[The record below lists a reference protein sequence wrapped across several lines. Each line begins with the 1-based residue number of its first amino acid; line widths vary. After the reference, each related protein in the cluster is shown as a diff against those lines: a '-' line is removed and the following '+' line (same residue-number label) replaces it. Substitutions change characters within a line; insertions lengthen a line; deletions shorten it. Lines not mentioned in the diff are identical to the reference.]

1 MGGHMWGSALIGDE
15 YDLPIKVDDILT
27 KSVVSSLSQHPNF
40 TYDEMPKQPLL
51 KSSLSTSNVYKSL
64 NFPPNG
70 DGWLESS
77 IGRSANDMIRS
88 LRKMRRENKTQT
100 DEIDGMIED
109 IRTLKAL
116 ETQATIKSLSWS
128 EKHDYAIRN
137 LGLSDTNLK
146 SLRKFGETRSTS
158 LIQACEMYEKA
169 ESTLKQLDAHE
180 SAWGPEEEQAWA
192 TAMSDRSTAKKMW
205 RTTLRQSDNLKKEDQ
220 NALEYASSVLQK
232 KGPLTTKNIVEKGL
246 DDGIF
251 IQKKNVSVMTAK
263 RLGGL
268 LKTYGEEF
276 DIYKAAQRSTFVKMD
291 HTGLIIKDVWSYA
304 AGFLDADGSIF
315 ITERGEPRASFV
327 ATGTRGRTHCEQM
340 HKALGCGVLALDQ
353 RISKKSKRTT
363 HRLMFHSKADIQKLL
378 KGILP
383 HLKMKGLQA
392 KAVLEFIDN
401 SDTSRKSELKRLVTY
416 ENWKDDK
423 KKADALLQNWG
434 VGTEDLTKYAE
445 GL

>member
-15 YDLPIKVDDILT
+15 YDIPVEVDDIMT
-27 KSVVSSLSQHPNF
+27 KSVLTALSQHPNF
-40 TYDEMPKQPLL
+40 SSEDMPMET
-51 KSSLSTSNVYKSL
+51 KSSLSTSNVYKSFS
-64 NFPPNG
+64 FPPNG

-77 IGRSANDMIRS
+77 IGRSADDLIRS
-88 LRKMRRENKTQT
+88 LRKMRRHDKSQT

-128 EKHDYAIRN
+128 DEHDYAIRN

-146 SLRKFGETRSTS
+146 SLRKFGETRSSS
-158 LIQACEMYEKA
+158 LIQACEMYKKA
-169 ESTLKQLDAHE
+169 ESTLKQLDTHE

-205 RTTLRQSDNLKKEDQ
+205 RTTLRQTDNLAKHQQ
-220 NALEYASSVLQK
+220 NALEFAASELQT
-232 KGPLTTKNIVEKGL
+232 KGPLSSRRIVENGL
-246 DDGIF
+246 EAGVLKNT
-251 IQKKNVSVMTAK
+251 QKEEITPASMSK
-263 RLGGL
+263 L
-268 LKTYGEEF
+268 LKMYGEEL
-276 DIYKAAQRSTFVKMD
+276 DIYKGAQRGTFVKMD

-340 HKALGCGVLALDQ
+340 HKALGCGNLALDQ
-353 RISKKSKRTT
+353 RISKKSNRTT
-363 HRLMFHSKADIQKLL
+363 HRLMFNSKADIQKLL

-383 HLKMKGLQA
+383 HLKMKGIQA
-392 KAVLEFIDN
+392 KAVLEYIDN
-401 SDTSRKSELKRLVTY
+401 TDIARKSELKRLVTY

-423 KKADALLQNWG
+423 RKASALLQDWG
-434 VGTEDLTKYAE
+434 IGAEDLTKYAE

>member
-1 MGGHMWGSALIGDE
+1 MWGSALLGDE
-15 YDLPIKVDDILT
+15 YDSPIEVDDNLT
-27 KSVVSSLSQHPNF
+27 KSIISMLSQHPNF
-40 TYDEMPKQPLL
+40 TYEEMPKQTQMT
-51 KSSLSTSNVYKSL
+51 SSLSTSNIYKSL
-64 NFPPNG
+64 SFPPNG

-77 IGRSANDMIRS
+77 IGRSADDMIRS
-88 LRKMRRENKTQT
+88 LRKMRRHDKNQV

-128 EKHDYAIRN
+128 DKHDNAIRN
-137 LGLSDTNLK
+137 LGLTDRNLK
-146 SLRKFGETRSTS
+146 SLRKFGETRSSS
-158 LIQACEMYEKA
+158 LIQACELYEKA
-169 ESTLKQLDAHE
+169 DSTLKKLDTHE
-180 SAWGPEEEQAWA
+180 GGWGTEEEQAWA
-192 TAMSDRSTAKKMW
+192 SAMNDRSQAKKMW

-220 NALEYASSVLQK
+220 NALEYVSLILQK

-251 IQKKNVSVMTAK
+251 VQKKNVSVMTAK

-276 DIYKAAQRSTFVKMD
+276 DIYKGVQRSTFVKMD
-291 HTGLIIKDVWSYA
+291 ATGLIIKDVWSYA

-340 HKALGCGVLALDQ
+340 HKALGCGNLALDQ
-353 RISKKSKRTT
+353 RISKKSNRTT
-363 HRLMFHSKADIQKLL
+363 HRLIFNSKADIQKLL

-383 HLKMKGLQA
+383 HLKMKGVQA
-392 KAVLEFIDN
+392 KAVLEYIDN
-401 SDTSRKSELKRLVTY
+401 TDIARKSELKRLVTY

-423 KKADALLQNWG
+423 KKASALLQDWG
-434 VGTEDLTKYAE
+434 IGAEDLTKYAE

>member
-1 MGGHMWGSALIGDE
+1 LGGHMWGSALIGDE
-15 YDLPIKVDDILT
+15 YDIPVEVDDIMT
-27 KSVVSSLSQHPNF
+27 KSVLTALSQHPNF
-40 TYDEMPKQPLL
+40 SSEDIPMET
-51 KSSLSTSNVYKSL
+51 KSSLSTSNVYKSFS
-64 NFPPNG
+64 FPPNG

-77 IGRSANDMIRS
+77 IGRSADDLIRS
-88 LRKMRRENKTQT
+88 LRKMRRHDKSQT

-128 EKHDYAIRN
+128 DEHDYAIRN

-146 SLRKFGETRSTS
+146 SLRKFGETRSSS

-169 ESTLKQLDAHE
+169 ESTLKQLDTHE

-205 RTTLRQSDNLKKEDQ
+205 RTTLRQTDNLAKHQQ
-220 NALEYASSVLQK
+220 NALEFAASELQT
-232 KGPLTTKNIVEKGL
+232 KGPLSSRRIVENGL
-246 DDGIF
+246 EAGVLKNT
-251 IQKKNVSVMTAK
+251 QKEEITPASMSK
-263 RLGGL
+263 L
-268 LKTYGEEF
+268 LKMYGEEL
-276 DIYKAAQRSTFVKMD
+276 DIYKGAQRGTFVKMD

-340 HKALGCGVLALDQ
+340 HKALGCGNLALDQ
-353 RISKKSKRTT
+353 RISKKSNRTT
-363 HRLMFHSKADIQKLL
+363 HRLMFNSKADIQKLL

-392 KAVLEFIDN
+392 KAVLEYIDN
-401 SDTSRKSELKRLVTY
+401 TDIARKSELKRLVTY

-423 KKADALLQNWG
+423 RKASALLQDWG
-434 VGTEDLTKYAE
+434 IGAEDLTKYAE

>member
-1 MGGHMWGSALIGDE
+1 MWGSALIGDE
-15 YDLPIKVDDILT
+15 YDIPVEVDDIMT
-27 KSVVSSLSQHPNF
+27 KSVLTALSQHPNF
-40 TYDEMPKQPLL
+40 SSEDMPMET
-51 KSSLSTSNVYKSL
+51 KSSLSTSNVYKSFS
-64 NFPPNG
+64 FPPNG

-77 IGRSANDMIRS
+77 IGRSADDLIRS
-88 LRKMRRENKTQT
+88 LRKMRRHDKSQT

-128 EKHDYAIRN
+128 DEHDYAIRN

-146 SLRKFGETRSTS
+146 SLRKFGETRSSS
-158 LIQACEMYEKA
+158 LIQACEMYKKA
-169 ESTLKQLDAHE
+169 ESTLKQLDTHE

-205 RTTLRQSDNLKKEDQ
+205 RTTLRQTDNLAKHQQ
-220 NALEYASSVLQK
+220 NALEFAASELQT
-232 KGPLTTKNIVEKGL
+232 KGPLSSRRIVENGL
-246 DDGIF
+246 EAGVLKNT
-251 IQKKNVSVMTAK
+251 QKEEITPASMSK
-263 RLGGL
+263 L
-268 LKTYGEEF
+268 LKMYGEEL
-276 DIYKAAQRSTFVKMD
+276 DIYKGAQRGTFVKMD

-340 HKALGCGVLALDQ
+340 HKALGCGNLALDQ
-353 RISKKSKRTT
+353 RISKKSNRTT
-363 HRLMFHSKADIQKLL
+363 HRLMFNSKADIQKLL

-383 HLKMKGLQA
+383 HLKMKGIQA
-392 KAVLEFIDN
+392 KAVLEYIDN
-401 SDTSRKSELKRLVTY
+401 TDIARKSELKRLVTY

-423 KKADALLQNWG
+423 RKASALLQDWG
-434 VGTEDLTKYAE
+434 IGAEDLTKYAE

>member
-1 MGGHMWGSALIGDE
+1 MWGSALIGDE
-15 YDLPIKVDDILT
+15 YDIPVEVDDIMT
-27 KSVVSSLSQHPNF
+27 KSVLTALSQHPNF
-40 TYDEMPKQPLL
+40 SSEDMPMET
-51 KSSLSTSNVYKSL
+51 KSSLSTSNVYKSFS
-64 NFPPNG
+64 FPPNG

-77 IGRSANDMIRS
+77 IGRSADDLIRS
-88 LRKMRRENKTQT
+88 LRKMRRHDKSQT

-128 EKHDYAIRN
+128 DEHDYAIRN

-146 SLRKFGETRSTS
+146 SLRKFGETRSSS
-158 LIQACEMYEKA
+158 LIQACEMYKKA
-169 ESTLKQLDAHE
+169 ESTLTQLDTHE

-205 RTTLRQSDNLKKEDQ
+205 RTTLRQTDNLAKHQQ
-220 NALEYASSVLQK
+220 NALEFAASELQT
-232 KGPLTTKNIVEKGL
+232 KGPLSSRRIVENGL
-246 DDGIF
+246 EAGVLKNT
-251 IQKKNVSVMTAK
+251 QKEEITPASMSK
-263 RLGGL
+263 L
-268 LKTYGEEF
+268 LKMYGEEL
-276 DIYKAAQRSTFVKMD
+276 DIYKGAQRGTFVKMD

-340 HKALGCGVLALDQ
+340 HKALGCGNLALDQ
-353 RISKKSKRTT
+353 RISKKSNRTT
-363 HRLMFHSKADIQKLL
+363 HRLMFNSKADIQKLL

-383 HLKMKGLQA
+383 HLKMKGIQA
-392 KAVLEFIDN
+392 KAVLEYIDN
-401 SDTSRKSELKRLVTY
+401 TDIARKSELKRLVTY

-423 KKADALLQNWG
+423 RKASALLQDWG
-434 VGTEDLTKYAE
+434 IGAEDLTKYAE

>member
-15 YDLPIKVDDILT
+15 YDIPVEVDDIMT
-27 KSVVSSLSQHPNF
+27 KSVLTALSQHPNF
-40 TYDEMPKQPLL
+40 SSEDMPMET
-51 KSSLSTSNVYKSL
+51 KSSLSTSNVYKSFS
-64 NFPPNG
+64 FPPNG

-77 IGRSANDMIRS
+77 IGRSADDLIRS
-88 LRKMRRENKTQT
+88 LRKMRRHDKSQT

-128 EKHDYAIRN
+128 DEHDYAIRN

-146 SLRKFGETRSTS
+146 SLRKFGETRSSS

-169 ESTLKQLDAHE
+169 ESTLKQLDTHE

-205 RTTLRQSDNLKKEDQ
+205 RTTLRQTDNLAKHQQ
-220 NALEYASSVLQK
+220 NALEFAASELQT
-232 KGPLTTKNIVEKGL
+232 KGPLSSRRIVENGL
-246 DDGIF
+246 EAGVLKNT
-251 IQKKNVSVMTAK
+251 QKEEITPASMSK
-263 RLGGL
+263 L
-268 LKTYGEEF
+268 LKMYGEEL
-276 DIYKAAQRSTFVKMD
+276 DIYKGAQRGTFVKMD

-340 HKALGCGVLALDQ
+340 HKALGCGNLALDQ
-353 RISKKSKRTT
+353 RISKKSNRTT
-363 HRLMFHSKADIQKLL
+363 HRLMFNSKADIQKLL

-392 KAVLEFIDN
+392 KAVLEYIDN
-401 SDTSRKSELKRLVTY
+401 TDIARKSELKRLVTY

-423 KKADALLQNWG
+423 RKASALLQDWG
-434 VGTEDLTKYAE
+434 IGAEDLTKYAE

>member
-1 MGGHMWGSALIGDE
+1 LGGHMWGSALIGDE
-15 YDLPIKVDDILT
+15 YDIPVEVDDIMT
-27 KSVVSSLSQHPNF
+27 KSVLTALSQHPNF
-40 TYDEMPKQPLL
+40 SSEDMPMET
-51 KSSLSTSNVYKSL
+51 KSSLSTSNVYKSFS
-64 NFPPNG
+64 FPPNG

-77 IGRSANDMIRS
+77 IGRSADDLIRS
-88 LRKMRRENKTQT
+88 LRKMRRHDKSQT

-128 EKHDYAIRN
+128 DEHDYAIRN

-146 SLRKFGETRSTS
+146 SLRKFGETRSSS

-169 ESTLKQLDAHE
+169 ESTLKQLDTHE

-205 RTTLRQSDNLKKEDQ
+205 RTTLRQTDNLAKHQQ
-220 NALEYASSVLQK
+220 NALEFAASELQT
-232 KGPLTTKNIVEKGL
+232 KGPLSSRRIVENGL
-246 DDGIF
+246 EAGVLKNT
-251 IQKKNVSVMTAK
+251 QKEEITPASMSK
-263 RLGGL
+263 L
-268 LKTYGEEF
+268 LKMYGEEL
-276 DIYKAAQRSTFVKMD
+276 DIYKGAQRGTFVKMD

-340 HKALGCGVLALDQ
+340 HKALGCGNLALDQ
-353 RISKKSKRTT
+353 RISKKSNRTT
-363 HRLMFHSKADIQKLL
+363 HRLMFNSKADIQKLL

-392 KAVLEFIDN
+392 KAVLEYIDN
-401 SDTSRKSELKRLVTY
+401 TDIARKSELKRLVTY

-423 KKADALLQNWG
+423 RKASALLQDWG
-434 VGTEDLTKYAE
+434 IGAEDLTKYAE

>member
-1 MGGHMWGSALIGDE
+1 MWGSALIGDE
-15 YDLPIKVDDILT
+15 YDIPVEVDDIMT
-27 KSVVSSLSQHPNF
+27 KSVLTALSQHPNF
-40 TYDEMPKQPLL
+40 SSEDIPMET
-51 KSSLSTSNVYKSL
+51 KSSLSTSNVYKSFS
-64 NFPPNG
+64 FPPNG

-77 IGRSANDMIRS
+77 IGRSADDLIRS
-88 LRKMRRENKTQT
+88 LRKMRRHDKSQT

-128 EKHDYAIRN
+128 DEHDYAIRN

-146 SLRKFGETRSTS
+146 SLRKFGETRSSS

-169 ESTLKQLDAHE
+169 ESTLKQLDTHE

-205 RTTLRQSDNLKKEDQ
+205 RTTLRQTDNLAKHQQ
-220 NALEYASSVLQK
+220 NALEFAASELQT
-232 KGPLTTKNIVEKGL
+232 KGPLSSRRIVENGL
-246 DDGIF
+246 EAGVLKNT
-251 IQKKNVSVMTAK
+251 QKEEITPASMSK
-263 RLGGL
+263 L
-268 LKTYGEEF
+268 LKMYGEEL
-276 DIYKAAQRSTFVKMD
+276 DIYKGAQRGTFVKMD

-340 HKALGCGVLALDQ
+340 HKALGCGNLALDQ
-353 RISKKSKRTT
+353 RISKKSNRTT
-363 HRLMFHSKADIQKLL
+363 HRLMFNSKADIQKLL

-392 KAVLEFIDN
+392 KAVLEYIDN
-401 SDTSRKSELKRLVTY
+401 TDIARKSELKRLVTY

-423 KKADALLQNWG
+423 RKASALLQDWG
-434 VGTEDLTKYAE
+434 IGAEDLTKYAE

>member
-1 MGGHMWGSALIGDE
+1 MWGSALIGDE
-15 YDLPIKVDDILT
+15 YDIPVEVDDIMT
-27 KSVVSSLSQHPNF
+27 KSVLTALSQHPNF
-40 TYDEMPKQPLL
+40 SSEDMPMET
-51 KSSLSTSNVYKSL
+51 KSSLSTSNVYKSFS
-64 NFPPNG
+64 FPPNG

-77 IGRSANDMIRS
+77 IGRSADDLIRS
-88 LRKMRRENKTQT
+88 LRKMRRHDKSQT

-128 EKHDYAIRN
+128 DEHDYAIRN

-146 SLRKFGETRSTS
+146 SLRKFGETRSSS

-169 ESTLKQLDAHE
+169 ESTLKQLDTHE

-205 RTTLRQSDNLKKEDQ
+205 RTTLRQTDNLAKHQQ
-220 NALEYASSVLQK
+220 NALEFAASELQT
-232 KGPLTTKNIVEKGL
+232 KGPLSSRRIVENGL
-246 DDGIF
+246 EAGVLKNT
-251 IQKKNVSVMTAK
+251 QKEEITPASMSK
-263 RLGGL
+263 L
-268 LKTYGEEF
+268 LKMYGEEL
-276 DIYKAAQRSTFVKMD
+276 DIYKGAQRGTFVKMD

-340 HKALGCGVLALDQ
+340 HKALGCGNLALDQ
-353 RISKKSKRTT
+353 RISKKSNRTT
-363 HRLMFHSKADIQKLL
+363 HRLMFNSKADIQKLL

-392 KAVLEFIDN
+392 KAVLEYIDN
-401 SDTSRKSELKRLVTY
+401 TDIARKSELKRLVTY

-423 KKADALLQNWG
+423 RKASALLQDWG
-434 VGTEDLTKYAE
+434 IGAEDLTKYAE

>member
-1 MGGHMWGSALIGDE
+1 MWGSALIGDK
-15 YDLPIKVDDILT
+15 YDIPVEVDDIMT
-27 KSVVSSLSQHPNF
+27 KSVLTALSQHPNF
-40 TYDEMPKQPLL
+40 SSENMPMET
-51 KSSLSTSNVYKSL
+51 KSSLSTSNVYKSFS
-64 NFPPNG
+64 FPPNG

-77 IGRSANDMIRS
+77 IGRSADDLIRS
-88 LRKMRRENKTQT
+88 LRKMRRHDKSQT
-100 DEIDGMIED
+100 NEIDGMIED

-128 EKHDYAIRN
+128 DEHDYAIRN
-137 LGLSDTNLK
+137 LGLSDTNLR
-146 SLRKFGETRSTS
+146 SLRKFGEARSSS
-158 LIQACEMYEKA
+158 LIQACEMYQKA
-169 ESTLKQLDAHE
+169 ESTLKQLDTHE

-205 RTTLRQSDNLKKEDQ
+205 RTTLRQTDNLAKHQQ
-220 NALEYASSVLQK
+220 NALEFAASELQT
-232 KGPLTTKNIVEKGL
+232 KGPLSSRRIVENGL
-246 DDGIF
+246 EAGVLKNT
-251 IQKKNVSVMTAK
+251 QKEEITPASMSK
-263 RLGGL
+263 L
-268 LKTYGEEF
+268 LKMYGEEL
-276 DIYKAAQRSTFVKMD
+276 DIYKGAQRGTFVKMD

-340 HKALGCGVLALDQ
+340 HKALGCGNLALDQ
-353 RISKKSKRTT
+353 RISKKSNRTT
-363 HRLMFHSKADIQKLL
+363 HRLMFNSKADIQKLL

-392 KAVLEFIDN
+392 KAVLEYIDN
-401 SDTSRKSELKRLVTY
+401 TDIARKSELKRLVTY

-423 KKADALLQNWG
+423 RKASALLQDWG
-434 VGTEDLTKYAE
+434 IGSEDLTKYAE

>member
-1 MGGHMWGSALIGDE
+1 MWGSALIGDE
-15 YDLPIKVDDILT
+15 YDIPVEVDDIMT
-27 KSVVSSLSQHPNF
+27 KSVLTALSQHPNF
-40 TYDEMPKQPLL
+40 SSEDMPMET
-51 KSSLSTSNVYKSL
+51 KSSLSTSNVYKSFS
-64 NFPPNG
+64 FPPNG

-77 IGRSANDMIRS
+77 IGRSADDLIRS
-88 LRKMRRENKTQT
+88 LRKMRRHDKSHT

-128 EKHDYAIRN
+128 DEHDYAIRN

-146 SLRKFGETRSTS
+146 SLRKFGETRSSS
-158 LIQACEMYEKA
+158 LIQACEMYKKA
-169 ESTLKQLDAHE
+169 ESTLKQLDTHE

-205 RTTLRQSDNLKKEDQ
+205 RTTLRQTDNLAKHQQ
-220 NALEYASSVLQK
+220 NALEFAASELQT
-232 KGPLTTKNIVEKGL
+232 KGPLSSRRIVENGL
-246 DDGIF
+246 EAGVLKNT
-251 IQKKNVSVMTAK
+251 QKEEITPASMSK
-263 RLGGL
+263 L
-268 LKTYGEEF
+268 LKMYGEEL
-276 DIYKAAQRSTFVKMD
+276 DIYKGAQRGTFVKMD

-340 HKALGCGVLALDQ
+340 HKALGCGNLALDQ
-353 RISKKSKRTT
+353 RISKKSNRTT
-363 HRLMFHSKADIQKLL
+363 HRLMFNSKADIQKLL

-383 HLKMKGLQA
+383 HLKMKGIQA
-392 KAVLEFIDN
+392 KAVLEYIDN
-401 SDTSRKSELKRLVTY
+401 TDIARKSELKRLVTY

-423 KKADALLQNWG
+423 RKASALLQDWG
-434 VGTEDLTKYAE
+434 IGAEDLTKYAE